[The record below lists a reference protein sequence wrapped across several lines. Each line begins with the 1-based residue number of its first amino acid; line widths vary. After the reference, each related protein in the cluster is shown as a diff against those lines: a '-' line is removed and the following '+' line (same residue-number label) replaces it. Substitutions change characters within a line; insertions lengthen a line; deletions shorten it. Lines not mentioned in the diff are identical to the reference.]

1 MIEQYICTKFR
12 CSVDLIKT
20 YKMLKKSS
28 KGLAVTFGFLLLTS
42 AMTSCS
48 RGGYGCP
55 YELKLEIPTPYNL
68 IK

>member
-1 MIEQYICTKFR
+1 MQKNSYN
-12 CSVDLIKT
+12 
-20 YKMLKKSS
+20 
-28 KGLAVTFGFLLLTS
+28 GLAVIFGFLLLTS

-55 YELKLEIPTPYNL
+55 YELKLEIPTPYSL